1 MIKNSIYEGADLM
14 ENYLLFVFM
23 SFMLIILPGP
33 DTAIITKNTVT
44 KSRIAGFQ
52 TTFGM
57 LTALLIHTLA
67 AVFGLSTLIV
77 KSALLFSVLKY
88 VGAFYLIY
96 LGCKSMLVIAKNRH
110 PTDPLTA
117 SKNFAEKPYF
127 KQGFLSNLLN
137 PKVAVFFLTFLPQF
151 AGNGNDAFVDFL
163 LLGLTYTILTL
174 IWFCLYIYLINYI
187 SEFMKQPATVKAVEG
202 ITGGILIL
210 FGIRLAFEKA

>member
-1 MIKNSIYEGADLM
+1 M

-33 DTAIITKNTVT
+33 DTAIITKNTMT

-88 VGAFYLIY
+88 LGAFYLIY

-110 PTDPLTA
+110 PIDPLTA

-151 AGNGNDAFVDFL
+151 AGNGNDAFIDFL

-187 SEFMKQPATVKAVEG
+187 SEFMKQPATAKAVEG